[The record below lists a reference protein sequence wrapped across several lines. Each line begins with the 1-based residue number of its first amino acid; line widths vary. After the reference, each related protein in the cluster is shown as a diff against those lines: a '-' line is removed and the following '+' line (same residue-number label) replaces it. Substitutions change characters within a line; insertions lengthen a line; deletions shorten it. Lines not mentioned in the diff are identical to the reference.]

1 MLNIAL
7 ADLQLVFMP
16 RQTNHQIQRP
26 EKQMGATFQS
36 WILHLQDP
44 ILTYIPAHQ
53 IMGRLQLL
61 MNIFKTLIKPKVCT
75 LHTLVEG

>member
-26 EKQMGATFQS
+26 EKPQKQMGATFQS
-36 WILHLQDP
+36 WIPHLQDP
-44 ILTYIPAHQ
+44 ILTY
-53 IMGRLQLL
+53 L
-61 MNIFKTLIKPKVCT
+61 LIK
-75 LHTLVEG
+75 LWAGFNSS